1 MNLKEGIE
9 PAKSSNSNECVV
21 CLYWC
26 FIHGL
31 KFLNSICNVCHDLTM
46 LCPNL
51 SDIAII
57 TVAGVDFCFI
67 IHGISKSE
75 TIHLLENSVLEN
87 CGYI

>member
-1 MNLKEGIE
+1 MDVSEGIDH
-9 PAKSSNSNECVV
+9 AKSGNSKECVV

-26 FIHGL
+26 FIHGQ
-31 KFLNSICNVCHDLTM
+31 KFRNSVCNVCHDLTM

-57 TVAGVDFCFI
+57 TVTGVNFCFI
-67 IHGISKSE
+67 IHGIIKSE
-75 TIHLLENSVLEN
+75 AIHLLENSVLEN